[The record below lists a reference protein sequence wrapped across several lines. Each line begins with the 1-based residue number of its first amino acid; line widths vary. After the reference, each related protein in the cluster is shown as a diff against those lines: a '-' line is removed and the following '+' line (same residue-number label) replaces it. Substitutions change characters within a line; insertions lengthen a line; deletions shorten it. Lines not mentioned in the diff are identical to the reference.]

1 MLKDRL
7 RDARNAAG
15 MTQSVLADRCGVDK
29 SAISGYEIGRSEPN
43 MEMLSRLMRALG
55 VDANY
60 LLQDEMAA
68 YHIDHSLG
76 VPDEREL
83 ITIYRSLNQSGRTL
97 LLHTAQAVSFNP
109 EYVKKGNS
117 QVG

>member
-15 MTQSVLADRCGVDK
+15 MTQSVLAERCGVDK

-43 MEMLSRLMRALG
+43 MEMLSRLMKALG

-60 LLQDEMAA
+60 LLQDEMSA
-68 YHIDHSLG
+68 YHILHAADSS
-76 VPDEREL
+76 DEQEL
-83 ITIYRSLNQSGRTL
+83 IQIYRSLNQSGKTM
-97 LLHTAQAVSFNP
+97 LLHTAQAMAMNP
-109 EYVKKGNS
+109 EMKKGTS
-117 QVG
+117 EAC